1 MTRRACGVRSTWGL
15 EMGVMK
21 YRSVAEMPDPPMAA
35 SPLAGV
41 SVACRMSELS
51 AAFGPVAVP
60 PRGVRKFR
68 SIAEASAH
76 REAWE
81 DEAMRQRA
89 AYLLEQGK
97 R

>member
-1 MTRRACGVRSTWGL
+1 MWRADVGVT
-15 EMGVMK
+15 K
-21 YRSVAEMPDPPMAA
+21 YRSVADMPDPPMAS

-41 SVACRMSELS
+41 ASACELSELS
-51 AAFGPVAVP
+51 AAFGPVIAM

-68 SIAEASAH
+68 SVAEASAF

-89 AYLLEQGK
+89 AYLREAGEPQRAEG
-97 R
+97 